1 MCQCAS
7 VWLCSAKP
15 ESRSETR
22 GPGTCFPQGHPR
34 HSRCFQVF
42 RLQRERNF
50 SEACVRAPP
59 LLALS
64 PCPLQSPARL
74 CHRLGPG
81 LHSLAFSLHPRTL
94 GGTGRATAACP
105 QELVRLGPALPAGPE
120 GPRSRQCG
128 DPSRWAP
135 FTSSAGGGA
144 GEGHVLAL
152 HAQAGRAQDLPPQVQ
167 LQLRSFQK
175 GGEGPILSAVHP
187 LCVTPTPEMIVF
199 GSVTHSF

>member
-135 FTSSAGGGA
+135 FTSSAGG
-144 GEGHVLAL
+144 V
-152 HAQAGRAQDLPPQVQ
+152 QGRDMCSLCTPRPAEPRTCLPKCSCSSDLS
-167 LQLRSFQK
+167 RR
-175 GGEGPILSAVHP
+175 EERGPSCRLSTP
-187 LCVTPTPEMIVF
+187 CV
-199 GSVTHSF
+199 